1 MVTLPYYKVVLLWL
15 HYHIRQCFYGHLK
28 NRVLVNVVSSP
39 TLIQQLYCLLTV
51 LVTCMVHILSLYF
64 IMIEQIRFLFPAMIY
79 KLTKLFGRLQNVNS
93 NNLIEQKLISEL
105 VLSFFIITISFLLEH
120 VLESIQ
126 SGKTSFT
133 TVTFTYKDITCYQLV
148 TYLSQ

>member
-1 MVTLPYYKVVLLWL
+1 
-15 HYHIRQCFYGHLK
+15 
-28 NRVLVNVVSSP
+28 
-39 TLIQQLYCLLTV
+39 
-51 LVTCMVHILSLYF
+51 
-64 IMIEQIRFLFPAMIY
+64 MIY
-79 KLTKLFGRLQNVNS
+79 KLTKLFGRLQSVNS

-133 TVTFTYKDITCYQLV
+133 TVTFTYKGITCDQLI
-148 TYLSQ
+148 TYLSK